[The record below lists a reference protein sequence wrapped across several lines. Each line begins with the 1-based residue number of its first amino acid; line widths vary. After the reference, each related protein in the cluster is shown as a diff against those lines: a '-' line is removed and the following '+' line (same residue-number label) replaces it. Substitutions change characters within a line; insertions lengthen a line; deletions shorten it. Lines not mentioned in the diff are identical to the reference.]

1 MPKVRFCPEC
11 QNNFSNYSYVTEKVG
26 NKPVNYLVYTCQ
38 ACLHTERVEAISD
51 LSEGLLF
58 SKTNLN
64 QLPDKEIN
72 PDMCLDPT
80 LPHTVKVECPN
91 KDCATNKSSKPTPRN
106 VVFFHYNTEMKLAYI
121 CCVCRSFWK
130 VK

>member
-1 MPKVRFCPEC
+1 MPKIRFCPEC
-11 QNNFSNYSYVTEKVG
+11 RNNFSNYSYITKRLG

-38 ACLHTERVEAISD
+38 ACLYTEEVESVSLLED
-51 LSEGLLF
+51 GLLF
-58 SKTNLN
+58 NKTNLN
-64 QLPDKEIN
+64 RMPDREIN

-80 LPHTVKVECPN
+80 LPHTIQVECPN
-91 KDCATNKSSKPTPRN
+91 KECKTNRSKDPVPRN

-121 CCVCRSFWK
+121 CCICRSFWK